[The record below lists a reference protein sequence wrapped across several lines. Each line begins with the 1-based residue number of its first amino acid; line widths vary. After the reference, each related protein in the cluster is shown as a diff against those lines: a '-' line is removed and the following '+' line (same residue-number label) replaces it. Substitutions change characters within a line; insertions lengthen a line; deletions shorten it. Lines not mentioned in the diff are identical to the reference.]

1 MDGFLRLAHL
11 GSLGHL
17 VVLLFATAGC
27 AGTAATPTPIRF
39 ADLGHSPGFDL
50 RAPFVVEFQA
60 GDQVPVDFEFTGED
74 FELSPAHPTMTL
86 IAKQHCFVRFSAD
99 GVRSSLDPRNFEQ
112 KPKTPGSF
120 RFGLKVLR
128 GEPAK
133 LDVGIATPRR

>member
-1 MDGFLRLAHL
+1 MNGYLRWVHG
-11 GSLGHL
+11 GSLGQL
-17 VVLLFATAGC
+17 VVLLLATAGC

-39 ADLGHSPGFDL
+39 ADLGHSASLDL
-50 RAPFVVEFQA
+50 RVPFVVEFQA
-60 GDQVPVDFEFTGED
+60 GEQLPVDFDFAGED

-86 IAKQHCFVRFSAD
+86 IAKRHCFARFSSE
-99 GVRSSLDPRNFEQ
+99 GVRVSLDPRNFDQ

-120 RFGLKVLR
+120 HFGLKVLR